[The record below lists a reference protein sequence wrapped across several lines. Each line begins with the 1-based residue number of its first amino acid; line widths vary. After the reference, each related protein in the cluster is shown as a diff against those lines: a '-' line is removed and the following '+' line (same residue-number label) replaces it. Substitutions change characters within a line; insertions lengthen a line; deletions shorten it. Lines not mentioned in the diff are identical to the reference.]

1 MKFYHSPGT
10 CSQGVH
16 IALHE
21 ARFAFEPIKVDLKAH
36 STELEGDFTAIN
48 AKAYVPALVMDDG
61 QLLTENVAI
70 LSWIAETAPQ
80 LAPGGTMGRVRLI
93 EMLSFIASE
102 FHKPFIQLFFPASDA
117 GNKNIR
123 DGLNRRFQ
131 FIADRLGSNYL
142 LGDGFTVADA
152 YFFVM
157 LQWANMLKL
166 ELPAQLTSLATRI
179 GSRPAAQKA
188 LRAEGFA

>member
-1 MKFYHSPGT
+1 MKFYHTPGT

-21 ARFAFEPIKVDLKAH
+21 ARFAFEPIKVDLKTH
-36 STELEGDFTAIN
+36 SAEGEGDFTAIS

-70 LSWIAETAPQ
+70 LSWIAEAAPQ

-93 EMLSFIASE
+93 EMLAFITSE
-102 FHKPFIQLFFPASDA
+102 IHKPFIQLFFPASDA
-117 GNKNIR
+117 GSKIMR

-142 LGDGFTVADA
+142 LGDSFTVADA

-157 LQWANMLKL
+157 LQWANMLKF
-166 ELPAQLTSLATRI
+166 ELPVQLTALAKRI
-179 GSRPAAQKA
+179 GARPAALKA